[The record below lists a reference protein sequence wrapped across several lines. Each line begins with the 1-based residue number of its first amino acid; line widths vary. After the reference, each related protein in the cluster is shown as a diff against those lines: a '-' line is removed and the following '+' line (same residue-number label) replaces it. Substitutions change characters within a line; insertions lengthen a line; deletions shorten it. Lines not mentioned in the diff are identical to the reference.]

1 MSDPV
6 ALIRAIVREE
16 LRALPLGDIG
26 VVTSVFA
33 HTDEGDGHNHECNV
47 KLRESD
53 LELRKVPMATQH
65 VGMVS
70 PPAVG
75 DLVLLSYVG
84 GDINRAVV
92 VGRLYCD
99 ENRPPVHA
107 EGEWRVQS
115 PLKGPSSLAI
125 DKDGAVVV
133 TAGKT
138 VVTVRKDGEVEI
150 AGEKDLKIDVKG
162 NVSIKCGD
170 CTVDASGKID
180 LGQGGSGVITEGSH
194 KCYFTGAPLVG
205 SKNVKAKG

>member
-16 LRALPLGDIG
+16 LRSWPLGDVG

-33 HTDEGDGHNHECNV
+33 HADEGDAHNHECSV
-47 KLRESD
+47 RLRESE
-53 LELRKVPMATQH
+53 LELRRVPICTPH

-75 DLVLLSYVG
+75 DLVLLTYVG
-84 GDINRAVV
+84 GDLNRAVV
-92 VGRLYCD
+92 VGRLYSD
-99 ENRPPVHA
+99 EKRVPLHA
-107 EGEWRVQS
+107 EGEWRVES
-115 PLKGPSSLAI
+115 PLKGPTSLAI

-133 TAGKT
+133 AAGKT
-138 VVTVRKDGEVEI
+138 VVTVRQDGAVEI
-150 AGEKDLKIDVKG
+150 AGEADLKVEVKG
-162 NVSIKCGD
+162 NVALQCGD

-205 SKNVKAKG
+205 SRNVKAKG

>member
-16 LRALPLGDIG
+16 LRALQLGDIA

-33 HTDEGDGHNHECNV
+33 HTDEGDGHNHECSV

-53 LELRKVPMATQH
+53 LELRKVPMATPH

-75 DLVLLSYVG
+75 DLVLLTYVG

-92 VGRLYCD
+92 VGRLYSD
-99 ENRPPVHA
+99 EKRPPVHA
-107 EGEWRVQS
+107 EGEWRVES
-115 PLKGPSSLAI
+115 PLQGPSSLAI

-138 VVTVRKDGEVEI
+138 VVTVRQDGEVEI

-162 NVSIKCGD
+162 NVAIKCAD

-194 KCYFTGAPLVG
+194 KCYYTGAPLVG

>member
-1 MSDPV
+1 MTDPV

-16 LRALPLGDIG
+16 LRALQLGDIA

-33 HTDEGDGHNHECNV
+33 HADEGDAHNYECSV

-53 LELRKVPMATQH
+53 LELRKVPMCTPH
-65 VGMVS
+65 VGMAS

-92 VGRLYCD
+92 VGRLYSD
-99 ENRPPVHA
+99 EARPPVHA
-107 EGEWRVQS
+107 EGEWRVES

-125 DKDGAVVV
+125 AKDGAVVV

-138 VVTVRKDGEVEI
+138 VVTVRQDGEVEI

-162 NVSIKCGD
+162 NVAIKCGD

-180 LGQGGSGVITEGSH
+180 LGQGGTGVITEGSH
-194 KCYFTGAPLVG
+194 KCYYTGAPLVG